1 MLLSTKRKM
10 LRFFSSSTEVLKRWE
25 LLPHFGH
32 DDNENDDD
40 GSNDDDNENEDEGGN
55 DDDDI
60 VPFSAD

>member
-1 MLLSTKRKM
+1 MLLSTTRKM

-40 GSNDDDNENEDEGGN
+40 GSNDDDDIN
-55 DDDDI
+55 DDDGSNDDDFM
-60 VPFSAD
+60 PFSAD